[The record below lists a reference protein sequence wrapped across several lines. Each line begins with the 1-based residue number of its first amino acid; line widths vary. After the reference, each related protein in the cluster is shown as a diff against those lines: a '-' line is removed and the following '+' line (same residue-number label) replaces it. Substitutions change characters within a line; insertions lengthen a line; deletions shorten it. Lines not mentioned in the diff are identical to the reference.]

1 METGLSTPNGGGK
14 GWARQLT
21 DRTAM
26 YTVNWNGDV
35 MELKISKNNDDIY
48 LIELIGAMNLYSSN
62 KLKDCVMKIIKST
75 VESFIINLNGI
86 DSVNSAGIG
95 ALVTVFS
102 TLKKLNCPLVV
113 IASEGPVMQALEAT
127 RLKGYFT
134 IAGSLKEALS
144 LVNAGA

>member
-1 METGLSTPNGGGK
+1 
-14 GWARQLT
+14 
-21 DRTAM
+21 
-26 YTVNWNGDV
+26 
-35 MELKISKNNDDIY
+35 MELKISKNNDDVY
-48 LIELIGAMNLYSSN
+48 LIELTGAMDLYTSN
-62 KLKDCVMKIIKST
+62 KLKDSVMKIIKNT
-75 VESFIINLNGI
+75 VKRFIINLNDV

-113 IASEGPVMQALEAT
+113 IVPEGPVMQALEVT

-144 LVNAGA
+144 LASIKAQTWPERKVASESVNGLP